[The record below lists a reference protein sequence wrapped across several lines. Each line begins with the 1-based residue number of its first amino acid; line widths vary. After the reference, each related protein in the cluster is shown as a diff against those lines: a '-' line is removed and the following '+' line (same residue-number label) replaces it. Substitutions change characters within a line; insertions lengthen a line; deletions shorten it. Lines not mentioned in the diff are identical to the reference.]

1 MALPCCPPTPRYTQ
15 AALQDA
21 MRMNKELNASVA
33 SQQEQ
38 LEELERVSAEMSAEY
53 NRRSLSPLA
62 TLCARLCGGGQ
73 NPLPFEERDVVCS
86 ITPDLQK
93 SNAIQPWMCIGG

>member
-53 NRRSLSPLA
+53 NRRSLSPSPLSVPG
-62 TLCARLCGGGQ
+62 CA
-73 NPLPFEERDVVCS
+73 VVAKP
-86 ITPDLQK
+86 TPMRRK
-93 SNAIQPWMCIGG
+93 GCCVFNHS